1 MRPATSF
8 RTSEN
13 SPSGSTSIGS
23 DTLSRAINDAREDKT
38 IKAIVIRVDSP
49 GGSGLASDII
59 WHAVV
64 AAKAKK
70 PVVISMSDV
79 AASGGYYIACGANKI
94 IAEPSTITGSIE

>member
-1 MRPATSF
+1 MPLAISVPDNR
-8 RTSEN
+8 RTV
-13 SPSGSTSIGS
+13 PTAAQSIGS

-64 AAKAKK
+64 AAKER
-70 PVVISMSDV
+70 SRW
-79 AASGGYYIACGANKI
+79 
-94 IAEPSTITGSIE
+94 